1 MMDWHFDGS
10 PETVE
15 ALGRT
20 VSEIPQI
27 QRTLVEH
34 HAGLQRPD
42 RAAHQQQIAAGKV
55 TFRVATVLPPELDG
69 VGLFRPGSAA
79 IGIGRIST
87 GLGCPHLE
95 TDPDFLGLMLSF
107 QTTARERVDF
117 LGINDPT
124 APTDTVEEFVSLLA
138 ATAAAAGTEVPFG
151 AVGQLDLGNLTATQ
165 ARMFEALRERLGT
178 LRATSIY
185 LHLVH
190 QTTRTARSSSAI
202 QQYWT
207 GVVEAGGTP
216 GKFTFIPTA
225 GVNEHRALRPGQHH
239 LTVDWEARCKADD
252 IGFDVRWIP
261 FANESATPLDKMSAS
276 WSEAQSVP
284 VGTVTFPR
292 SDPETSEGR
301 LLALLASEMGAN
313 PGHWVG
319 TRAGEPRPEFPA
331 TRFTAARQLAYAL
344 GQKTRDALPEA
355 AYQEFFDRGGAIG
368 PELERELLRRYEE
381 KREAGHASPGVR
393 SGG

>member
-1 MMDWHFDGS
+1 
-10 PETVE
+10 
-15 ALGRT
+15 
-20 VSEIPQI
+20 
-27 QRTLVEH
+27 
-34 HAGLQRPD
+34 
-42 RAAHQQQIAAGKV
+42 
-55 TFRVATVLPPELDG
+55 
-69 VGLFRPGSAA
+69 VGLFQPGSTAV
-79 IGIGRIST
+79 GIGRIST

-95 TDPDFLGLMLSF
+95 TDPDFVGLMLSF

-124 APTDTVEEFVSLLA
+124 APTGTVEEFVSLLA
-138 ATAAAAGTEVPFG
+138 ATAAAAGTEIPFG

-165 ARMFEALRERLGT
+165 ARMFGALRERLGPV
-178 LRATSIY
+178 RAAAIY

-190 QTTRTARSSSAI
+190 RTARTARSSSAI

-207 GVVEAGGTP
+207 GVVEAGDTP
-216 GKFTFIPTA
+216 GKLTFSPTA
-225 GVNEHRALRPGQHH
+225 GVNEHRKLRPGQHH
-239 LTVDWEARCKADD
+239 LTEDWEAHAKAGD
-252 IGFDVRWIP
+252 IVFNIRWIP
-261 FANESATPLDKMSAS
+261 FVNETDTPLDKMSS
-276 WSEAQSVP
+276 GWSEAQSVP

-292 SDPETSEGR
+292 SDPGSSEGP

-319 TRAGEPRPEFPA
+319 TRTGEPRPEFPA
-331 TRFTAARQLAYAL
+331 TTFTAARQLAYAL

-368 PELERELLRRYEE
+368 PELERELRRRYEE
-381 KREAGHASPGVR
+381 KRQAGHASPGVR

>member
-1 MMDWHFDGS
+1 MMDWRFDAS
-10 PETVE
+10 PGKVE
-15 ALGRT
+15 ALTRT

-27 QRTLVEH
+27 QRTLVEK

-42 RAAHQQQIAAGKV
+42 RAAHQQQVAAAKV
-55 TFRVATVLPPELDG
+55 ILRVATVLPPELDG
-69 VGLFRPGSAA
+69 VGLFQPGSSA
-79 IGIGRIST
+79 IGIGRVST

-124 APTDTVEEFVSLLA
+124 APTDTVEEFMALLV
-138 ATAAAAGTEVPFG
+138 ATAAAAGTEIPFG

-165 ARMFEALRERLGT
+165 ARMFGALRERVGT
-178 LRATSIY
+178 LRATGIY

-207 GVVEAGGTP
+207 GIVEADGTP
-216 GKFTFIPTA
+216 GKFTFVPTA
-225 GVNEHRALRPGQHH
+225 AVNEHRTLRPGPHY
-239 LTVDWEARCKADD
+239 LTEDWEARGKAGD
-252 IGFDVRWIP
+252 IEFKVGWIP
-261 FANESATPLDKMSAS
+261 FVNEKDTPLTKLSS
-276 WSEAQSVP
+276 TWSEAQSVP
-284 VGTVTFPR
+284 VGTMTFPR
-292 SDPETSEGR
+292 SDPGSSEGR

-319 TRAGEPRPEFPA
+319 TRKGEPRPEFPA
-331 TRFTAARQLAYAL
+331 TTFTAARQLAYAL
-344 GQKTRDALPEA
+344 GQKTREALPEA
-355 AYQEFFDRGGAIG
+355 AYQEFFDSGGIID

-381 KREAGHASPGVR
+381 KRQAGHASPGVR
-393 SGG
+393 PSG

>member
-1 MMDWHFDGS
+1 MDWRFDGS
-10 PETVE
+10 PEKVE
-15 ALGRT
+15 ALAQT

-27 QRTLVEH
+27 QRTLVER

-42 RAAHQQQIAAGKV
+42 RAAHQQQVAAGKV
-55 TFRVATVLPPELDG
+55 ILTIAPVLPPELDRA
-69 VGLFRPGSAA
+69 GLFRAGSTA

-124 APTDTVEEFVSLLA
+124 APSDTVEEFVALLA
-138 ATAAAAGTEVPFG
+138 ATASAAGTEVPFG

-165 ARMFEALRERLGT
+165 ARMFGALRERLGVV
-178 LRATSIY
+178 RATGIY

-190 QTTRTARSSSAI
+190 QTARTARSSSAI
-202 QQYWT
+202 QPYWT
-207 GVVEAGGTP
+207 GVVEAGRTP
-216 GKFTFIPTA
+216 GKFTFIPMT
-225 GVNEHRALRPGQHH
+225 GVNEHRKLRPGPRH
-239 LTVDWEARCKADD
+239 LTEDWEAHGKAGD
-252 IGFDVRWIP
+252 IVFDVRWIP
-261 FANESATPLDKMSAS
+261 FVNQTDTPLDKMSSS

-292 SDPETSEGR
+292 SDPGSSEGR

-319 TRAGEPRPEFPA
+319 TWTEEPRPEFPA
-331 TRFTAARQLAYAL
+331 TTFTAARQLAYAL
-344 GQKTRDALPEA
+344 GQKTREALPEA
-355 AYQEFFDRGGAIG
+355 AYQEFFDRGGTIG
-368 PELERELLRRYEE
+368 PELERELMRRYEE
-381 KREAGHASPGVR
+381 KRQAGHASPGVR
-393 SGG
+393 PGG